1 MLLFPCSSPLISE
14 KSAHDSFMEP
24 TMFSIFRR
32 SKPLPAA
39 ASPNGYQKP
48 VQAQDLLATPR
59 RQKLL
64 ENIWQRASLSRAQFV
79 ELYRR
84 PLERYAELVQQLPA
98 SQNHHHAHPGGMLD
112 HGLEIVAYALKIR
125 QTYLLP
131 IGAPPESQS
140 AQAEAWTAAAAYGAL
155 IHDLGKI
162 AVDVHIE
169 LEGGKTWHPWHGP
182 INRPYRFRYVKG
194 RNYQLHGAAAALIY
208 AQILSSEILDW
219 LSDFPEVWSQL
230 IFVLAGQYEHA
241 GILGEIIVKA
251 DQASVAQ
258 ELGGNPARALSAPKQ
273 SLQRQLADGLRY
285 LVRDTFKLNQPDGPS
300 DGWLTQDALWL
311 VSKPIADQL
320 RAYLLT
326 QGVEGVP
333 SSNAPFFN
341 MLQDQGVIQT
351 NAQDKAIWKAT
362 IDNGRGWRNTFTLL
376 KLSPALIWNDPND
389 RPAAYTGTLEVEA
402 GNPVEEPSAETQ
414 IAAPAKTSPLDVETR
429 ASPETVEP
437 TQLSPFEIPQHAS
450 NNPAEFDELLALL
463 GNINEPLEDTKNNQ
477 VSAAHTAPPKLD
489 DTQPSQTSN
498 QGGAPLA
505 TIEEGAPMPSNTAEL
520 GQGFVEWLKKG
531 IASRS
536 IIINDTKALV
546 HTVAGTAMLVTP
558 GIFKRYVL
566 EFPHIEQQAKA
577 QQVNAWQLVQRSFEK
592 QKLHQKTQKS
602 LNIWTCDVV
611 GPRKSKQLKGYLLL
625 DPLTIFSEVPFDNIS
640 LSLKSELMEPP
651 Q

>member
-1 MLLFPCSSPLISE
+1 ML
-14 KSAHDSFMEP
+14 
-24 TMFSIFRR
+24 SIFRR
-32 SKPLPAA
+32 KKALPAQGP
-39 ASPNGYQKP
+39 SPNGFLQP
-48 VQAQDLLATPR
+48 ASSQTLLASPR

-64 ENIWQRASLSRAQFV
+64 ENIWQRASLSRSQFA
-79 ELYRR
+79 ELYRL

-208 AQILSSEILDW
+208 AQILTPQILDW
-219 LSDFPEVWSQL
+219 LSDFREVWSQL
-230 IFVLAGQYEHA
+230 IFILAGQYEHA
-241 GILGEIIVKA
+241 GILGEIVVKA

-258 ELGGNPARALSAPKQ
+258 ELGGNPARALSSPKQ

-285 LVRDTFKLNQPDGPS
+285 LVRDTFKLNQPDGPA

-351 NAQDKAIWKAT
+351 NAQDKAVWRAT
-362 IDNGRGWRNTFTLL
+362 IANGRGWRNTFTLL

-389 RPAAYTGTLEVEA
+389 RPPAYTGTLEVEA
-402 GNPVEEPSAETQ
+402 GDPVENSPTKNNMTTPAGVLPSDIESSAIPSAL
-414 IAAPAKTSPLDVETR
+414 APPVAPPLEV
-429 ASPETVEP
+429 SQPP
-437 TQLSPFEIPQHAS
+437 SS
-450 NNPAEFDELLALL
+450 NPAEFDELLALL
-463 GNINEPLEDTKNNQ
+463 GNINEPLENKKNNQ
-477 VSAAHTAPPKLD
+477 ASAALTPLLQLD
-489 DTQPSQTSN
+489 DTQASLSSN
-498 QGGAPLA
+498 EGDATLA
-505 TIEEGAPMPSNTAEL
+505 IAKEVAPMPRNNTEF
-520 GQGFVEWLKKG
+520 GRRFVEWLKNG

-536 IIINDTKALV
+536 IIINDAKAQV

-577 QQVNAWQLVQRSFEK
+577 QQMNAWQMVQRSFEK
-592 QKLHQKTQKS
+592 LKLHKKTAKH

-611 GPRKSKQLKGYLLL
+611 GPRKTKQLKGYLLV
-625 DPLTIFSEVPFDNIS
+625 DPLTIFSEAPFDNVS
-640 LSLKSELMEPP
+640 LSLKSELLESPE
-651 Q
+651 

>member
-1 MLLFPCSSPLISE
+1 
-14 KSAHDSFMEP
+14 
-24 TMFSIFRR
+24 MFSFFRR
-32 SKPLPAA
+32 SETLPAA
-39 ASPNGYQKP
+39 APSPNGFLKP
-48 VQAQDLLATPR
+48 AQGQDLLATPR

-64 ENIWQRASLSRAQFV
+64 ENIWQRASLSRSQFV

-219 LSDFPEVWSQL
+219 LSGFPEAWSQL

-241 GILGEIIVKA
+241 GILGEIVVKA

-300 DGWLTQDALWL
+300 DGWLTHEALWL

-362 IDNGRGWRNTFTLL
+362 IDNGHGWRNTFTLL
-376 KLSPALIWNDPND
+376 KLSPALIWNDPNE
-389 RPAAYTGTLEVEA
+389 RPTAFTGTLEVET
-402 GNPVEEPSAETQ
+402 GNPAEEPSIENP
-414 IAAPAKTSPLDVETR
+414 IAAPAKTSPLN
-429 ASPETVEP
+429 VEP
-437 TQLSPFEIPQHAS
+437 NAIPAVLAPAELPPFETQQHPS
-450 NNPAEFDELLALL
+450 NNPAEFDALLALL

-489 DTQPSQTSN
+489 DIQPSQTSE
-498 QGGAPLA
+498 QGGAPHA
-505 TIEEGAPMPSNTAEL
+505 TVEEVAPMPSNNSEL

-592 QKLHQKTQKS
+592 QKLHQKTHKS

-611 GPRKSKQLKGYLLL
+611 GPRKSKQLKGYLLQ

>member
-1 MLLFPCSSPLISE
+1 
-14 KSAHDSFMEP
+14 
-24 TMFSIFRR
+24 MFSIFRR

-39 ASPNGYQKP
+39 ASPNGFLKP
-48 VQAQDLLATPR
+48 VQAHDLLATPR

-64 ENIWQRASLSRAQFV
+64 ENIWQRASLSRSQFV

-208 AQILSSEILDW
+208 TQILSPQILDW
-219 LSDFPEVWSQL
+219 LSDFSEVWSQL
-230 IFVLAGQYEHA
+230 IFLLAGQYEHA
-241 GILGEIIVKA
+241 GILGEIVVKA

-285 LVRDTFKLNQPDGPS
+285 LIRDTFKLNQPDGPS
-300 DGWLTQDALWL
+300 DGWLTQNALWL

-362 IDNGRGWRNTFTLL
+362 IDNGSGWRNTFTLL
-376 KLSPALIWNDPND
+376 KLSPALIWSDPND
-389 RPAAYTGTLEVEA
+389 RPAAYTGTFEVEA
-402 GNPVEEPSAETQ
+402 GDPVEDPSAETQ
-414 IAAPAKTSPLDVETR
+414 IAVPAKTSPLE
-429 ASPETVEP
+429 VEP
-437 TQLSPFEIPQHAS
+437 RANPESVAPAQLSPFEIPQHAS

-505 TIEEGAPMPSNTAEL
+505 TIEEGAPMPSNTAEI

-592 QKLHQKTQKS
+592 QKLHQKTRKS

-640 LSLKSELMEPP
+640 LSLKSELTEPP

>member
-1 MLLFPCSSPLISE
+1 
-14 KSAHDSFMEP
+14 
-24 TMFSIFRR
+24 MFSLFRR
-32 SKPLPAA
+32 SKALPNHAPTLDGFLQPTT
-39 ASPNGYQKP
+39 SQ
-48 VQAQDLLATPR
+48 VLLGSPR

-64 ENIWQRASLSRAQFV
+64 ENIWQRASLSRSQFV

-125 QTYLLP
+125 QSYLLP

-182 INRPYRFRYVKG
+182 LKKPYRFRYVKG

-208 AQILSSEILDW
+208 AQILTPDILDW
-219 LSDFPEVWSQL
+219 LSNFPEVWSQL

-241 GILGEIIVKA
+241 GILGEIVVKA

-273 SLQRQLADGLRY
+273 SLQRQLADGLRH
-285 LVRDTFKLNQPDGPS
+285 LVRDTFKLNQPDGPA

-320 RAYLLT
+320 RAYLLV

-362 IDNGRGWRNTFTLL
+362 VDNGRGWRNTFTLL
-376 KLSPALIWNDPND
+376 KLSPALIWNDPNE
-389 RPAAYTGTLEVEA
+389 RPPIYSGTLEIEPASTTENTSENQQTQTPAPKPLESESPTKIIENLVIEQSTPTTSDAAEVDALMALLANIKAPLDKLPEKSRSPTVADPCETGGEPAADVEA
-402 GNPVEEPSAETQ
+402 TDTL
-414 IAAPAKTSPLDVETR
+414 AALPNQKT
-429 ASPETVEP
+429 
-437 TQLSPFEIPQHAS
+437 
-450 NNPAEFDELLALL
+450 
-463 GNINEPLEDTKNNQ
+463 
-477 VSAAHTAPPKLD
+477 
-489 DTQPSQTSN
+489 
-498 QGGAPLA
+498 
-505 TIEEGAPMPSNTAEL
+505 EL
-520 GQGFVEWLKKG
+520 GQGFVDWLKDG
-531 IASRS
+531 LVSRR

-546 HTVAGTAMLVTP
+546 HTVTGTAMLVTP
-558 GIFKRYVL
+558 GIFKRFVQ
-566 EFPHIEQQAKA
+566 EFPAIEAQAKA
-577 QQVNAWQLVQRSFEK
+577 QNLNAWQLVQRSFEK
-592 QKLHQKTQKS
+592 LKLHRKTEKS
-602 LNIWTCDVV
+602 LNIWTVNVV
-611 GPRKSKQLKGYLLL
+611 GPRSTKKLRGYLLN
-625 DPLTIFSEVPFDNIS
+625 DPLTVFSEVPFDNVS
-640 LSLKSELMEPP
+640 LNLIAEGSE
-651 Q
+651 

>member
-1 MLLFPCSSPLISE
+1 
-14 KSAHDSFMEP
+14 
-24 TMFSIFRR
+24 MFSIFRR
-32 SKPLPAA
+32 KKALPAQGP
-39 ASPNGYQKP
+39 SPNGFLQP
-48 VQAQDLLATPR
+48 ASSQTLLASPR

-64 ENIWQRASLSRAQFV
+64 ENIWQRASLSRSQFA
-79 ELYRR
+79 ELYRL

-208 AQILSSEILDW
+208 AQILTPEILDW
-219 LSDFPEVWSQL
+219 LSDFREVWSQL
-230 IFVLAGQYEHA
+230 IFILAGQYEHA
-241 GILGEIIVKA
+241 GILGEIVVKA

-285 LVRDTFKLNQPDGPS
+285 LVRDTFKLNQPDGPA

-351 NAQDKAIWKAT
+351 NAQDKAVWRAT

-389 RPAAYTGTLEVEA
+389 RPPAYRGTLEVEA
-402 GNPVEEPSAETQ
+402 GDPVENS
-414 IAAPAKTSPLDVETR
+414 PAKNNMTTTAGVLPSDVESSAIPT
-429 ASPETVEP
+429 ALAPPEAPPLEVSQP
-437 TQLSPFEIPQHAS
+437 PSS
-450 NNPAEFDELLALL
+450 NPAEFDALLALL
-463 GNINEPLEDTKNNQ
+463 GNINEPLENNNNNNQ
-477 VSAAHTAPPKLD
+477 ASAALTPLLQLD
-489 DTQPSQTSN
+489 DTQASLSSN
-498 QGGAPLA
+498 EGDATLA
-505 TIEEGAPMPSNTAEL
+505 IAKEVAPMPRNNTEF
-520 GQGFVEWLKKG
+520 GREFVEWLKNG

-536 IIINDTKALV
+536 IIINDAKAQV

-577 QQVNAWQLVQRSFEK
+577 QQVNAWQMVQRSFEK
-592 QKLHQKTQKS
+592 LKLHKKTAKH

-611 GPRKSKQLKGYLLL
+611 GPRKTKQLKGYLLI
-625 DPLTIFSEVPFDNIS
+625 DPLTIFSEAPFDNVS
-640 LSLKSELMEPP
+640 LSLKSELLESPE
-651 Q
+651 

>member
-1 MLLFPCSSPLISE
+1 
-14 KSAHDSFMEP
+14 
-24 TMFSIFRR
+24 MFSIFRR
-32 SKPLPAA
+32 NKVLPAQGP
-39 ASPNGYQKP
+39 SPNGFMQP
-48 VQAQDLLATPR
+48 ASSQSLLASPR

-64 ENIWQRASLSRAQFV
+64 ENIWQRASLSRSQFI

-208 AQILSSEILDW
+208 AQILTPEILDW
-219 LSDFPEVWSQL
+219 LSDFREVWSQL
-230 IFVLAGQYEHA
+230 IFILAGQYEHA
-241 GILGEIIVKA
+241 GILGEIVVKA

-285 LVRDTFKLNQPDGPS
+285 LVRDTFKLNQPDGPA

-351 NAQDKAIWKAT
+351 NAQDKAVWRAT

-389 RPAAYTGTLEVEA
+389 RPPAYTGTLEVEA
-402 GNPVEEPSAETQ
+402 GDPVENS
-414 IAAPAKTSPLDVETR
+414 PAKNNMTTPAGVLPSDVESSAIPT
-429 ASPETVEP
+429 ALAPPEAP
-437 TQLSPFEIPQHAS
+437 PFEVSQPPS
-450 NNPAEFDELLALL
+450 SNPAEFDELLALL
-463 GNINEPLEDTKNNQ
+463 GNINEPLENNKNNQ
-477 VSAAHTAPPKLD
+477 ASAALTALLQLD
-489 DTQPSQTSN
+489 DTQASLSSN
-498 QGGAPLA
+498 EGDTTLA
-505 TIEEGAPMPSNTAEL
+505 IAKEVAPMPRNNTEF
-520 GQGFVEWLKKG
+520 GREFVEWLKNG

-536 IIINDTKALV
+536 IIINDAKAQV

-577 QQVNAWQLVQRSFEK
+577 QQVNAWQMVQRSFEK
-592 QKLHQKTQKS
+592 LKLHKKTAKH

-611 GPRKSKQLKGYLLL
+611 GPRKTKQLKGYLLI
-625 DPLTIFSEVPFDNIS
+625 DPLTIFSEAPFDNVS
-640 LSLKSELMEPP
+640 LSLKSELLESPE
-651 Q
+651 